1 MTTIGSNYLVNAVS
15 QLRATSDIAST
26 PAQTDVSKAL
36 SEAQNISLNGGSILL
51 LRQNLNEATDILALV
66 DVSNEA
72 LDGIASRLVDLESI
86 EVQLSQTTQGD
97 ADYDSLS
104 QQMQALQKDLTDYVT
119 SQSKL
124 KDWALVQDT
133 DGVDEPSFDFTSW
146 AFSVD
151 ARLSD
156 KIATI
161 EVKAD
166 DLVSKFH
173 NPASCPMCSASEN
186 GEFAAAATSNTASTL
201 GSVNDPSTTGVWD
214 ALRSGSLW
222 NISGNNNLSYS
233 YYQNVPYTYSNGA
246 GETVTALNATQQAD
260 HDIVM
265 QRWDD
270 VVNFEFEKVS
280 ESSSSSVGEVRIA
293 YTSTGPAGSAAYA
306 YYPNSGASGG
316 DTWYMDSVSSNDS
329 FSQGTYGFLT
339 ALHELG
345 HAIGLKHPFSGA
357 PTLAGNVDNARYTVM
372 TYTQND
378 RNMIWNITS
387 SGGSLSARAVT
398 VQPITPMLYDVAFAQ
413 ENYGAETSV
422 RATNTSYTFS
432 SAPEVFQTIVDAGGT
447 DTIDAS
453 GITNRSS
460 IIDLTPG
467 TFSSI
472 GYRSIADQLS
482 DAVATYGNGASA
494 WLGNLFG
501 ASYTSRLYEW
511 NDNVAIA
518 SSATIENALGG
529 GGSDTITGNSAD
541 NELWG
546 NGGNDTINGGAGTNT
561 AGFRGNRADY
571 TITAAGGGYTVQ
583 DSTGGRDGLDT
594 LSNIQQLR
602 FVDGLYDTSGNRLG
616 AGGGAPTG
624 NAQNASGNS
633 ASNAANAA
641 EAATGARTAATI
653 AANTPASS
661 VAITRTAAEK
671 RSINAGRMA
680 VYGQLAGKIR
690 TLSGAL
696 RSASTKT
703 THSMAAMTAP
713 RPYSSASSAGVAKAQ
728 AARALSFNAFNAP
741 APPRMQF
748 TPNALQQA
756 ISVNRAQIMA
766 AIQRT

>member
-15 QLRATSDIAST
+15 QLRETSEVAS
-26 PAQTDVSKAL
+26 AQVQTDVSKAL
-36 SEAQNISLNGGSILL
+36 SEAQNVSLNGGSVLL
-51 LRQNLNEATDILALV
+51 LRQNLNEATDLLALV
-66 DVSNEA
+66 DVSNET
-72 LDGIASRLVDLESI
+72 LDGIASRLVDLEEI
-86 EVQLSQTTQGD
+86 EVQLSQTAPGG
-97 ADYDSLS
+97 ADYDALS
-104 QQMQALQKDLTDYVT
+104 QQMTGLQKDLTDYVT

-124 KDWALVQDT
+124 RDWALVQDT
-133 DGVDEPSFDFTSW
+133 DGVDDPSFDFNSW

-151 ARLSD
+151 ASLSE

-173 NPASCPMCSASEN
+173 NPASCPICSASEN
-186 GEFAAAATSNTASTL
+186 GEFAAAATSNTTSTV
-201 GSVNDPSTTGVWD
+201 GAVSDPSTSGAWD

-222 NISGNNNLSYS
+222 NISGDSQLSYS
-233 YYQNVPYTYSNGA
+233 YYQGVPYTYSNGA

-260 HDIVM
+260 HDTVM
-265 QRWDD
+265 QRWND

-280 ESSSSSVGEVRIA
+280 EANASSVGEIRIA
-293 YTSTGPAGSAAYA
+293 YTSVGPDGSAAYA
-306 YYPNSGASGG
+306 YYPNSAAAGG
-316 DTWYMDSVSSNDS
+316 DTWYMTSVSSNDS
-329 FSQGTYGFLT
+329 FAEGTYGFLT
-339 ALHELG
+339 ALHEIG
-345 HAIGLKHPFSGA
+345 HAIGLKHPFSGS
-357 PTLAGNVDNARYTVM
+357 PTLAANLDNARYTVM

-422 RATNTSYTFS
+422 RSTDTSYTFS

-460 IIDLTPG
+460 IINLTAG
-467 TFSSI
+467 AFSSI

-482 DAVATYGNGASA
+482 DAVATYGAGASA
-494 WLGNLFG
+494 WLGNLYG

-518 SSATIENALGG
+518 NSATIENALGG
-529 GGSDTITGNSAD
+529 GGADTITGNSAD

-546 NGGNDTINGGAGTNT
+546 NGGDDTIDGGAGANT

-571 TITAAGGGYTVQ
+571 TITAAGAGYTVQ
-583 DSTGGRDGLDT
+583 DSVAGRDGLDT
-594 LSNIQQLR
+594 LSNIQKLR
-602 FVDGLYDTSGNRLG
+602 FADGLYDTSGNLVG

-671 RSINAGRMA
+671 RSINNGRMA
-680 VYGQLAGKIR
+680 VYSQLAGKMR
-690 TLSGAL
+690 TLGGAL

-713 RPYSSASSAGVAKAQ
+713 RTYSSTAGAAKAQ
-728 AARALSFNAFNAP
+728 ATRKMSFAAFNSP
-741 APPRMQF
+741 APPRVQF

-766 AIQRT
+766 AIMRA